1 MTYEKT
7 LPINKWAEDDRPR
20 EKLLQKGKSVLSDAE
35 LIAILIGSGSREESA
50 VQLAQQILS
59 LSENNLHQ
67 LAKKSISDLQQLKGI
82 GEAKAI
88 SIVAALELGRRRKEL
103 DVTDKPLVRSSKDAF
118 ILLQDV
124 LADLSYE
131 EFWVLLL
138 NRANK
143 VISRSCISKGGF
155 TGTVA
160 DPKLIFKV
168 ALEQN
173 ACRLIL
179 AHNHPSGNIRPSQA
193 NKKLTQQLVK
203 AGSLLEIPVL
213 DHLITGEN
221 NYFSFADNVLL

>member
-1 MTYEKT
+1 MTYEKK
-7 LPINKWAEDDRPR
+7 LPINKWAEDERPR

-67 LAKKSISDLQQLKGI
+67 LAKKSISELKQLKGI

-103 DVTDKPLVRSSKDAF
+103 DVTHKPLVRSSKDAF

-131 EFWVLLL
+131 EFWFTI
-138 NRANK
+138 K
-143 VISRSCISKGGF
+143 QSK
-155 TGTVA
+155 
-160 DPKLIFKV
+160 
-168 ALEQN
+168 
-173 ACRLIL
+173 
-179 AHNHPSGNIRPSQA
+179 
-193 NKKLTQQLVK
+193 
-203 AGSLLEIPVL
+203 
-213 DHLITGEN
+213 
-221 NYFSFADNVLL
+221 

>member
-1 MTYEKT
+1 MHLYYCKMY
-7 LPINKWAEDDRPR
+7 
-20 EKLLQKGKSVLSDAE
+20 LQIFLMKSF
-35 LIAILIGSGSREESA
+35 G
-50 VQLAQQILS
+50 
-59 LSENNLHQ
+59 
-67 LAKKSISDLQQLKGI
+67 
-82 GEAKAI
+82 
-88 SIVAALELGRRRKEL
+88 
-103 DVTDKPLVRSSKDAF
+103 
-118 ILLQDV
+118 
-124 LADLSYE
+124 
-131 EFWVLLL
+131 LLL

-179 AHNHPSGNIRPSQA
+179 AHNHPSENIRPNQA
-193 NKKLTQQLVK
+193 DKKLTQQLVK

-221 NYFSFADNVLL
+221 NYFSFADNALL